1 MSSYHVYL
9 NLKHRQDAK
18 DERLQHI
25 VKTVDKDLHEIR
37 IYQAGA
43 DFHGEPHDRPLPYGV
58 IDGKPKSD
66 ENFFKEIIGEKTVDE
81 D

>member
-1 MSSYHVYL
+1 
-9 NLKHRQDAK
+9 
-18 DERLQHI
+18 
-25 VKTVDKDLHEIR
+25 VDKDLHEIR

-66 ENFFKEIIGEKTVDE
+66 ENFFKDIIGEKTVDE